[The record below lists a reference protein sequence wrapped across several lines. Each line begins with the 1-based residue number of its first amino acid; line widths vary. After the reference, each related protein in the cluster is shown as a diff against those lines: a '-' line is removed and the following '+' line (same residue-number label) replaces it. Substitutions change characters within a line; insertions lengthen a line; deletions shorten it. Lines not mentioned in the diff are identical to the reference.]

1 MAASTFSPRSGDGA
15 MAEMNVTPLV
25 DVMLV
30 MLVIFMI
37 TAPALTHTLP
47 MRLPQAPNTTPPPPS
62 AEARLHVDAFGG
74 FDLDGRHLD
83 AASLRPALA
92 QLARVAPETVLHV
105 SAAADSEYQGFATA
119 LAAAQDSGLD
129 RISLDD

>member
-1 MAASTFSPRSGDGA
+1 MAGTYAPRLHDAA

-37 TAPALTHTLP
+37 AAPTLTHTLST
-47 MRLPQAPNTTPPPPS
+47 RLPQPSPDRAVDPPPRIELRVGAS
-62 AEARLHVDAFGG
+62 GDFL
-74 FDLDGRHLD
+74 LDGRVLD
-83 AASLRPALA
+83 AAALRPALA
-92 QLARVAPETVLHV
+92 AIARGAPATVLQV

-119 LAAAQDSGLD
+119 LAAAQDSGIANIALAQ
-129 RISLDD
+129 